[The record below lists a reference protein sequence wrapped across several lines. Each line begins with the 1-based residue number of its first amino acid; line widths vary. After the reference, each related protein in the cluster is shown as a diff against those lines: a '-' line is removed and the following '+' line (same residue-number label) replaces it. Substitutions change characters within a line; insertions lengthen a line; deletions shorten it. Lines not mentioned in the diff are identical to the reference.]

1 MSNKPTLPTFGEIV
15 PGAGG
20 RLGAIMRGNLV
31 NGQRQPDYALI
42 VLDAPA
48 VQLPWGEYGKKIPGA
63 DSPTDGLLNTQAMAK
78 AGSPAAKHVTALR
91 DGGFDDWY
99 IPARA
104 EFMALYGNVPELFD
118 KTGWHWT
125 STQDSAYYAFAQ
137 GFEYGY
143 SSWNDKVYERRGRAV
158 RRIPLQ
164 HSNA

>member
-1 MSNKPTLPTFGEIV
+1 MSKQPTLPTFGEIV

-20 RLGAIMRGNLV
+20 RLGAIMRGNLA
-31 NGQRQPDYALI
+31 NGQREPDYAII

-48 VQLPWGEYGKKIPGA
+48 VLLPWGEYGKEIDGTN
-63 DSPTDGLLNTQAMAK
+63 SPIDGLRNTQAMAQ

-91 DGGFDDWY
+91 DGGFEDWY

-104 EFMALYGNVPELFD
+104 EYMALYGNVPELFD
-118 KTGWHWT
+118 KNWHWT
-125 STQDSAYYAFAQ
+125 STQGSADNAFVQ
-137 GFEYGY
+137 VFEYGLSY
-143 SSWNDKVYERRGRAV
+143 WGDKDDERRVRAV

>member
-20 RLGAIMRGNLV
+20 RLGAIMRGNLIK
-31 NGQRQPDYALI
+31 GQRQPDYAII

-48 VQLPWGEYGKKIPGA
+48 VLLPWGEYGKTIPGA
-63 DSPTDGLLNTQAMAK
+63 DSITDGLLNTQAMAK
-78 AGSPAAKHVTALR
+78 AGSPAAKHVTARR

-125 STQDSAYYAFAQ
+125 STQGSAVSAFGQ
-137 GFEYGY
+137 DFGYGH
-143 SSWNDKVYERRGRAV
+143 SDWDIKDLERRVRAV